1 MCGVE
6 PGDGGKENG
15 KDVQGSASGS
25 WSTYVVRVLAV
36 PPSDVLA
43 LRWLRAAANSGHGS
57 HRWRSNCRRA
67 ASSRVHSSAGP
78 VDTSGLKLN
87 VSSWYCDHFHSSPR
101 VAGAVSKLGSCER
114 LKHMQ

>member
-25 WSTYVVRVLAV
+25 WSTCVVRVLAV

-43 LRWLRAAANSGHGS
+43 LRWLRAAGCCKL
-57 HRWRSNCRRA
+57 W
-67 ASSRVHSSAGP
+67 SRFP
-78 VDTSGLKLN
+78 Q
-87 VSSWYCDHFHSSPR
+87 
-101 VAGAVSKLGSCER
+101 VAL
-114 LKHMQ
+114 